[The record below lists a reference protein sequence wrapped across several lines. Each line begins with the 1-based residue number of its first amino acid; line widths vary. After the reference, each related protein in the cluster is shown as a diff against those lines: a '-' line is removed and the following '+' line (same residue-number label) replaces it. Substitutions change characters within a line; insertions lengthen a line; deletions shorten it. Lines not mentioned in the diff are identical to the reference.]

1 MAAASPY
8 FKESQVS
15 GFGMGLALLVLV
27 AFGAAS
33 GVMIAMGELQA
44 LYVCLSLLACTA
56 VLYDFRVGAVLL
68 VILLPFSAS
77 SVFPHELM
85 GIRGLNPINL
95 LVLGTLG
102 SFLLHGRVGYKGA
115 VVPRPLLWL
124 CLVPMVIGGLLGM
137 RHVDEIFTLFYEMM
151 AIEFTTPLSYF
162 RDMVVKPAL
171 IAVVAMMIAVAVAK
185 SQKPERFILPV
196 VASIWVVSLLE
207 IVFVALSGVRLGEL
221 SGTGA
226 AREFFNTIGIHAN
239 DLGRLFLMAY
249 SLMLFT
255 WWEAKDVRLK
265 LLLFITLGLISIAL
279 LLTFSRGAWVGFI
292 LVNALFLMWKFNAK
306 TLGLGLLAVV
316 VVASFAPG
324 FLIRRISVGFDTGNV
339 DDVSAG
345 RVEGIWAPLLP
356 HIWDSPVW
364 GNGLGSIMWSTP
376 MVTEQMETVNHPH
389 NAYLQA
395 VLDLGFVGLAALLL
409 FYWTVWK
416 GFRSL
421 GSHAYLSPE
430 LRGFFQGATAGLL
443 GFFVT
448 GWAGSTLLPERE
460 WVFLWVAI
468 GMMYG
473 MLARRPAA

>member
-1 MAAASPY
+1 MAAATPY

-102 SFLLHGRVGYKGA
+102 SFLLHGRVGYNGT
-115 VVPRPLLWL
+115 VVPKPLMWL
-124 CLVPMVIGGLLGM
+124 YIVPIVLGGLLGM
-137 RHVDEIFTLFYEMM
+137 RHVDDIFPYFYEMM
-151 AIEFTTPLSYF
+151 AVDFTTPVSYL
-162 RDMVVKPAL
+162 RDMVVKPML
-171 IAVVAMMIAVAVAK
+171 IVIVAMMIAVAVAK
-185 SQKPERFILPV
+185 SQKPERFLAPIV
-196 VASIWVVSLLE
+196 ISIWVVSLLE
-207 IVFVALSGVRLGEL
+207 IIFVIVSGVPLGQL
-221 SGTGA
+221 AGSGA
-226 AREFFNTIGIHAN
+226 ARGFFLAIGMHAN
-239 DLGRLFLMAY
+239 DLGRLFLVAY

-255 WWEAKDVRLK
+255 WWEAKDPRFK
-265 LLLFITLGLISIAL
+265 LVLFLTLGVISLAL
-279 LLTFSRGAWVGFI
+279 LLTFSRGAFVGFL
-292 LVNALFLMWKFNAK
+292 LVNTLFLMWKFNAR
-306 TLGLGLLAVV
+306 TLGLAILAAVV
-316 VVASFAPG
+316 VVSFAPG
-324 FLIRRISVGFDTGNV
+324 YLYRRITVGFDSGSV

-356 HIWDSPVW
+356 TIWDSPVW
-364 GNGLGSIMWSTP
+364 GKGIGSTMWSDP
-376 MVTEQMETVNHPH
+376 MVTESMEPVTHPH
-389 NAYLQA
+389 NAYLEA
-395 VLDLGFVGLAALLL
+395 VLDLGFLGLAALLL
-409 FYWTVWK
+409 FYWKVLQ
-416 GFRSL
+416 GFRAL
-421 GSHAYLSPE
+421 GSHAYLSPV
-430 LRGFFQGATAGLL
+430 LRGFFQGATAGLI

-448 GWAGSTLLPERE
+448 GWAGSTLMPRYE

-473 MLARRPAA
+473 MLARRPAG

>member
-8 FKESQVS
+8 LKESPIS
-15 GFGMGLALLVLV
+15 GLGMGLALLVLV

-33 GVMIAMGELQA
+33 GVMIALGELQA
-44 LYVCLSLLACTA
+44 LFVSLTLLACFA

-102 SFLLHGRVGYKGA
+102 SFLLHGRVGYKGT

-124 CLVPMVIGGLLGM
+124 YIVPIVIGGLMGL
-137 RHVDEIFTLFYEMM
+137 RHVDDIFPYFYEVM
-151 AIEFTTPLSYF
+151 AVDFNTPVSYL
-162 RDMVVKPAL
+162 RDVVVKPML
-171 IAVVAMMIAVAVAK
+171 IVIVAVMIAVAVAK
-185 SQKPERFILPV
+185 SQKPERFLTPIV
-196 VASIWVVSLLE
+196 ISIWVVSLLE
-207 IVFVALSGVRLGEL
+207 IIFVIFSGVPLGSL
-221 SGTGA
+221 AGTGA
-226 AREFFNTIGIHAN
+226 ARMFFLAIGLHAN

-255 WWEAKDVRLK
+255 WWEAKDPRFK
-265 LLLFITLGLISIAL
+265 LVLFLTLGIISLAL
-279 LLTFSRGAWVGFI
+279 LLTFSRGAFVGFI
-292 LVNALFLMWKFNAK
+292 LVNTLFLMWKFNAK
-306 TLGLGLLAVV
+306 TLGLAILAGVIVV
-316 VVASFAPG
+316 SLAPG
-324 FLIRRISVGFDTGNV
+324 YVYRRITVGFDSGSV

-356 HIWDSPVW
+356 TIWNSPVW
-364 GNGLGSIMWSTP
+364 GNGIASTLWSDP
-376 MVTEQMETVNHPH
+376 MVTEAMTPVTHPH
-389 NAYLQA
+389 NAYLEA
-395 VLDLGFVGLAALLL
+395 VLDLGFLGLAALML

-443 GFFVT
+443 GFFLT
-448 GWAGSTLLPERE
+448 GWAGSTLLPRYE

-473 MLARRPAA
+473 MLARRPAS